1 MRNYLQPNPLT
12 MQPVSLPQRVGML
25 FRSIHSLLL
34 IYSIVNSFLWIIG
47 IIMTDTYHPLTLKQ
61 LIAKSNIT
69 QRDLAKRTGI
79 SERAINEWVAGK
91 YIPRLDNA
99 IVVSRELGVSLKTL
113 ALSLGLDITGI
124 PDDSPN

>member
-1 MRNYLQPNPLT
+1 MFF
-12 MQPVSLPQRVGML
+12 S
-25 FRSIHSLLL
+25 SIHSLLL

-61 LIAKSNIT
+61 LIARCNIT
-69 QRDLAKRTGI
+69 QRDLAKKTGI

-113 ALSLGLDITGI
+113 AQSLGLDTTGI